1 VILPLAL
8 LATLVLGSTIA
19 VTTTT
24 LAPLA
29 PSPILTAR
37 PRRQFLRRLL
47 REPTTIFGLI
57 LLLIFLILAL
67 LAPVISPYDPLTPN
81 VQASL
86 TPPSAAYPLGTDKL
100 GRDLLSR
107 LLYGAQISLRS
118 GILVV
123 LGAGAFGTLVGLLAG
138 YRGGWADEV
147 LMRVTDIF
155 FAFPF
160 LILAMAIAAALG
172 PSLRNALIAVAVVSW
187 PVYARLVRGQVLILR
202 EREFIQAA
210 HAIGSPGVRIL
221 LRHLLPNV
229 LAPLLVQASFDMGTT
244 ILSVAGLSFIGF
256 GAQPPTPEW
265 GTMISEGRNYITT
278 QWWLTGMPAAAILL
292 LVAAFNLLGD
302 GLRDLLDPR
311 LKR

>member
-1 VILPLAL
+1 MLSVQA
-8 LATLVLGSTIA
+8 
-19 VTTTT
+19 
-24 LAPLA
+24 
-29 PSPILTAR
+29 
-37 PRRQFLRRLL
+37 RRQFLRQLL

-57 LLLIFLILAL
+57 LLLLFVVLAL
-67 LAPVISPYDPLTPN
+67 LAPFISPHDPLAPN

-123 LGAGAFGTLVGLLAG
+123 LGAGTFGTVIGLLAG
-138 YRGGWADEV
+138 YRGGWADEL

-187 PVYARLVRGQVLILR
+187 PVYARLVRGQVLVLR
-202 EREFIQAA
+202 ERDFVQAA
-210 HAIGSPGVRIL
+210 YAIGSPGVRIL

-278 QWWLTGMPAAAILL
+278 QWWLTGVPAAAILL

-302 GLRDLLDPR
+302 GLRDILDPR